1 MISKGTTHDSGGR
14 LARYLVNGKEGERTE
29 LYELRGFASAD
40 IVDAFRSVHVIA
52 EATKCQKPFFH
63 VQIRLPEK
71 EQLKDDQWVY
81 TANRIERM
89 MGLTDQP
96 RAIAFHVDEKSGERH
111 MHVAWSRIDDTTLTA
126 KPLPYYKERLKR
138 VSREL
143 EVHFDLTL
151 VPNERES
158 TIKYAPTR
166 AEGEQARRLGVD
178 IHAIRQTIRD
188 CYEKSDCGRSFEA
201 ALADE
206 NLLLAKGD
214 RRDYVVVDPAG
225 GTHAIGKRILGVSA
239 KDIRQHLSDLDPN
252 HLLTV
257 EQARE
262 RATVQKD
269 SREKD
274 EVVWDRDKDHSRWL
288 DEVVK
293 AAIEK
298 EKAERQFVE
307 PARRPATNEI
317 ERSPFAPPEP
327 KSPAHPLLNVTPPEF
342 WFSDAGREVARDT
355 TPQVAPDHLKG
366 AVAEIWLAYN
376 QASHGRDFAARLESH
391 GMVLASVTKEEAD
404 QSYREAIFAKAVGNF
419 APVYREG
426 ETVVV
431 TENERVYKLNERTTG
446 DNRAGVDKFLARLD
460 RAGMQGIAATKQALI
475 ERADQREIERQAFR
489 DLSAVG
495 LLDRNEKPARQNTG
509 RDLAAPALRSIAG
522 KTFDAVANAVAEVF
536 ELFGATAMTP
546 ERIEAAAEARERAVE
561 QAEID
566 HGLSQAEMDDLI
578 RVENRREHEAE
589 AQREREYYEQGLD
602 DRQR

>member
-1 MISKGTTHDSGGR
+1 MICKATTHDSGGR
-14 LARYLVNGKEGERTE
+14 LARYLVTGKEGERAE

-52 EATKCQKPFFH
+52 EATKCQQPFLH
-63 VQIRLPEK
+63 VQIRLPQEDRLTR
-71 EQLKDDQWVY
+71 EQWVH
-81 TANRIERM
+81 AADRVERM
-89 MGLTDQP
+89 LGLTDQP
-96 RAIAFHVDEKSGERH
+96 RAIAFHIDEKTGEPH
-111 MHVAWSRIDDTTLTA
+111 LHVAWSRIRDDTLTA
-126 KPLPYYKERLKR
+126 TPLPFFKERLKKL
-138 VSREL
+138 SREMEL
-143 EVHFDLTL
+143 HFGLTL

-158 TIKYAPTR
+158 SIKYAPTR

-178 IHAIRQTIRD
+178 IHAVRQTIRD

-201 ALADE
+201 ALAQE

-214 RRDYVVVDPAG
+214 RRDFVVVDHRG
-225 GTHAIGKRILGVSA
+225 GIHSVGKRILGVSA
-239 KDIRQHLSDLDPN
+239 KEIRQHLSDLDPD

-257 EQARE
+257 AQAQE
-262 RATVQKD
+262 RATLQKD
-269 SREKD
+269 SREKA
-274 EVVWDRDKDHSRWL
+274 EVVWDRDKDHNRWL

-307 PARRPATNEI
+307 PDRRPAASDI

-327 KSPAHPLLNVTPPEF
+327 KSPAHPLLNVTHPEF
-342 WFSDAGREVARDT
+342 WFSDASREVARDT
-355 TPQVAPDHLKG
+355 TPQAAPDHLKG
-366 AVAEIWLAYN
+366 ANAKIWLAYN
-376 QASHGRDFAARLESH
+376 QAPNGQDFAARLESH
-391 GMVLASVTKEEAD
+391 GMALASVTKEEAD
-404 QSYREAIFAKAVGNF
+404 QSYREGAFAKAVGNF

-426 ETVVV
+426 EIVVV

-446 DNRAGVDKFLARLD
+446 DKRAGIDKFLARLD
-460 RAGMQGIAATKQALI
+460 RTGMQGIAATKQALI

-495 LLDRNEKPARQNTG
+495 LLDRNEKPARENIG
-509 RDLAAPALRSIAG
+509 KDVAAPAIRSVAG

-546 ERIEAAAEARERAVE
+546 ERIEAAAEARERAAE

-566 HGLSQAEMDDLI
+566 HALSQAEMDDLV

-589 AQREREYYEQGLD
+589 AQRQREYYERGLD